1 MSQTTKKIA
10 TAIFLL
16 LLPAALLTRLVFPRE
31 KPPGFKPSYQD
42 FIHLPFSDEGS
53 LEGWSERV
61 LSGHVQ
67 YEVRDISNE
76 RCIYALSDN
85 AASAMFYKVAIEMER
100 CPVLSWRWNAI
111 RFPEKKLN
119 EDLTD
124 PKEDD
129 YVARLYVIFPA
140 FFITG
145 MKAIEYV
152 WAESVPK
159 GSISSSPYSPS
170 LKLVVL
176 QSGCNEKGRWIYEER
191 DLYRDYVE
199 AFGEEPDSD
208 PCAIAIMTD
217 ADSTATIAEAA
228 YDDIRVQYK
237 KKNESRERE
246 SEP

>member
-10 TAIFLL
+10 IAIFLL
-16 LLPAALLTRLVFPRE
+16 LLSVAVLMRLEFPGE
-31 KPPGFKPSYQD
+31 KPTESKPYYHD
-42 FIHLPFSDEGS
+42 FAHLPFSNEGS

-61 LSGHVQ
+61 LRGHVQ
-67 YEVRDISNE
+67 YEVRDFANE

-85 AASAMFYKVAIEMER
+85 AASAMFYKVRIEMER
-100 CPVLSWRWNAI
+100 RPVLSWRWNAI
-111 RFPEKKLN
+111 RFPEKKLD
-119 EDLTD
+119 EDLAD
-124 PKEDD
+124 PQEDD
-129 YVARLYVIFPA
+129 YVARLYVVFPA

-145 MKAIEYV
+145 MKAMEYV

-176 QSGCNEKGRWIYEER
+176 QSGRNEKGNWIYEER
-191 DLYRDYVE
+191 DLYHDYVE

-217 ADSTATIAEAA
+217 ADSTETVAEAA
-228 YDDIRVQYK
+228 YDDIRIQYK
-237 KKNESRERE
+237 NKNEPHRKGE
-246 SEP
+246 